1 MPHAT
6 RPGDVLGERYALVD
20 LLLES
25 RGGRFWRARDRILER
40 DVAVHVIAADDPRA
54 DDLMEA
60 ARRSATVVDRRMLRV
75 LDAEV
80 TDELC
85 YIVNEWGWGASL
97 DIVVSN
103 RGPLGPRRASWLV
116 AEVADSVAVAHEKG
130 IAHGRLGPENVLI
143 DRAGGVRI
151 IGTCVDAAL
160 HGVLTDDRER
170 DVTDLAGLLYCALT
184 ARWAGASSSTVMA
197 APREHGQVLRPRR
210 VRAGIPRMLDSLCD
224 EVLDPATTGRH
235 RELVDLDVSARGLA
249 DFLADYVGD
258 PAGMPEALLESTPE
272 ILPEEEQ
279 VVLPPVPEIAPHDT
293 GELPDD
299 RHDDTGDTGALRD
312 ARLSRARAAARDVP
326 TEAGVPIFGETDDV
340 SWLERRTTP
349 VPPPPPFE
357 EPPERPL
364 FAPEPESGAP
374 ARQAREERAARS
386 KPTDGDGGFWPWA
399 SDTGTDGT
407 GAGLGGAGTADTGG
421 GRRLG
426 GGGHGGTGDTE
437 AQEPVPGRR
446 WLLLATLV
454 AVLAVVA
461 VVVVV
466 ALNVGRDGSEA
477 SDDGPASGSTSA
489 PTSGSTSGSGSPSPT
504 AEPVALTGLTATALD
519 PQGDGEENDD
529 ETPLAVDGDPGTS
542 WPTLGYDDPLT
553 SERRLK
559 TGVGLLVDLG
569 GERDVAG
576 VDLRFV
582 GAPTSVSVYLTD
594 GPVDD
599 VEGLEPAASGT
610 ADGEALELDAA
621 GPATHVV
628 VWLTDLPEDPSD
640 GRYRARVA
648 EVEVLGA

>member
-1 MPHAT
+1 VPHAT

-40 DVAVHVIAADDPRA
+40 DVAVHVIAGDDPRA

-60 ARRSATVVDRRMLRV
+60 ARRSATVVDRRLLRV

-116 AEVADSVAVAHEKG
+116 AEVADSIAAAHEKG
-130 IAHGRLGPENVLI
+130 IAHGRLAPENVLI
-143 DRAGGVRI
+143 DRAGGVRV

-184 ARWAGASSSTVMA
+184 ARWAGASTSTVMP

-210 VRAGIPRMLDSLCD
+210 VRAGIPRVLDSLCD
-224 EVLDPATTGRH
+224 EVLDPATGGRH
-235 RELVDLDVSARGLA
+235 RDLVDLDVSARGLA

-258 PAGMPEALLESTPE
+258 ATGMPEALLESTPE

-293 GELPDD
+293 
-299 RHDDTGDTGALRD
+299 RDDTEVTDDTDGTDDTSDTGALRD

-340 SWLERRTTP
+340 SWLERRTAP

-364 FAPEPESGAP
+364 FAPEPAEGAP
-374 ARQAREERAARS
+374 ARQAREQRAARS
-386 KPTDGDGGFWPWA
+386 KPADGDGGFWPWA

-407 GAGLGGAGTADTGG
+407 GAGLGGVAGT
-421 GRRLG
+421 
-426 GGGHGGTGDTE
+426 GGHGGAGDTGS
-437 AQEPVPGRR
+437 QEPVPGRR

-454 AVLAVVA
+454 AVLAVIA

-466 ALNVGRDGSEA
+466 ALNVGRDT
-477 SDDGPASGSTSA
+477 SD
-489 PTSGSTSGSGSPSPT
+489 TSGDDPTDGTSSSSPSPSDSASPSPST
-504 AEPVALTGLTATALD
+504 EPVALTGLTATALD

-529 ETPLAVDGDPGTS
+529 ETPLAVDGDPSTS
-542 WPTLGYDDPLT
+542 WPTLGYDDPFT

-559 TGVGLLVDLG
+559 TGVGLLIDLG
-569 GERDVAG
+569 GEREVAG
-576 VDLRFV
+576 VDLTFV
-582 GAPTSVSVYLTD
+582 GAPTSASVYLTD

-610 ADGEALELDAA
+610 ADGETLELDAA

-628 VWLTDLPEDPSD
+628 VWLTDLPQDASD